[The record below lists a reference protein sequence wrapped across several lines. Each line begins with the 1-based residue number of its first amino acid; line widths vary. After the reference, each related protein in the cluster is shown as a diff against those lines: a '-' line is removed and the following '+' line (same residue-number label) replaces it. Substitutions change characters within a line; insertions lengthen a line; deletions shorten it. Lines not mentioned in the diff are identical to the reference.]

1 MGYSHQV
8 LIFVGNQI
16 GEKGAKEIAE
26 VLKRDTLVS
35 LDISSNEIGDNGAE
49 YIVQALKGRYNLRK
63 LYLSRMNSFVLCI
76 YTTDNNIGDRGAVA
90 LASLDTFFARK
101 VAKNYCNEEFSLVVA
116 ENEFGNKG
124 VDAIVNAMT
133 TNGIT
138 EVLENQQIFFFE
150 EQFVSIGDGTAVF
163 NEFTHTSP
171 LGHQYT
177 FLCNTLQT

>member
-63 LYLSRMNSFVLCI
+63 LYLSV
-76 YTTDNNIGDRGAVA
+76 
-90 LASLDTFFARK
+90 
-101 VAKNYCNEEFSLVVA
+101 
-116 ENEFGNKG
+116 
-124 VDAIVNAMT
+124 
-133 TNGIT
+133 
-138 EVLENQQIFFFE
+138 
-150 EQFVSIGDGTAVF
+150 
-163 NEFTHTSP
+163 
-171 LGHQYT
+171 
-177 FLCNTLQT
+177 LQTF